1 MKALFT
7 VLCISIAFVSF
18 SQDEDK
24 MVEAMMTA
32 PGMKIESTSV
42 KIQKESRPALA
53 VHVNGDAGDI
63 EKGWKKYLARQCD
76 CDLKKEKSF
85 LQSLGVSVPAVS
97 LETVSIFTRVED
109 DNTGAQIVVAIDF
122 GGKFMS
128 DGDTPN
134 EASNMRGIMTR
145 YLKEFYGGQYEDVIR
160 DQQKAHDKL
169 AKEHGKL
176 IKEGEKL
183 QKLIGNENND
193 ISKAESGTIKA
204 EKDIADLQA
213 KLIEL
218 AAEIE
223 QSKSEIDRLQK
234 EVKKNEAVGVAKKEE
249 VDAQKAIVNDLQKQA
264 NSITN
269 K

>member
-7 VLCISIAFVSF
+7 ALCISIAFVSF

-24 MVEAMMTA
+24 MVEAMMEA
-32 PGMKIESTSV
+32 PEIKIKSTSV
-42 KIQKESRPALA
+42 KIQKESHPALT
-53 VHVNGDAGDI
+53 VHVNGDASDL
-63 EKGWKKYLARQCD
+63 EKGWKKYLSNQCD
-76 CDLKKEKSF
+76 CDLKKEKGF
-85 LQSLGVSVPAVS
+85 LQSLGVSVPS
-97 LETVSIFTRVED
+97 VSIETLSLFTRVEND
-109 DNTGAQIVVAIDF
+109 DTGAQIDVAIDF
-122 GGKFMS
+122 GGRFMS
-128 DGDTPN
+128 DGDTPT
-134 EASNMRGIMTR
+134 EATKMRGLMTS
-145 YLKEFYGGQYEDVIR
+145 YLKEFYGEQYEDVIR

-176 IKEGEKL
+176 IKAGEKL

-223 QSKSEIDRLQK
+223 QSKAEIERLEK

-249 VDAQKAIVNDLQKQA
+249 VDAQKAIVDDLQKQA
-264 NSITN
+264 NSI
-269 K
+269 KSK